1 MRVVYVRVELRD
13 SPLAAGRPFYLEIYY
28 TSVNSSNNNTE
39 YGTKIV
45 RKKLKL
51 IKMQKK
57 KRFFQSFRMT
67 KLLNSIRTNGSKENL
82 KSPKIIT
89 INPYPLPNQ
98 LALLNSIMP
107 EK

>member
-57 KRFFQSFRMT
+57 KDFFN
-67 KLLNSIRTNGSKENL
+67 LLG
-82 KSPKIIT
+82 
-89 INPYPLPNQ
+89 
-98 LALLNSIMP
+98 
-107 EK
+107 